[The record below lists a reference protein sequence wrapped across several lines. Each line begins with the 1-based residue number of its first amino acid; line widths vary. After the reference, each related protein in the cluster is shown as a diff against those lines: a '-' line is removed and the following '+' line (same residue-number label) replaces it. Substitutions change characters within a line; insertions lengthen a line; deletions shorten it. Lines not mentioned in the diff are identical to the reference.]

1 MTDEVKRKFAKS
13 MAVPYTFVKGKSY
26 RELEQ
31 IHRRCKGNMLP
42 LPPMRLY
49 RFQDTIFLVPQT
61 LLGKDTYAKIFLKT
75 RPLKTDLIRAAKKL
89 RIPTMG
95 VTARVLF
102 EKIKKL
108 FKKLRYLEPIKLLK
122 SHTKTKYRI
131 VNYTPRKVKTV
142 RPTPQINAR
151 ELRAKNNLK
160 QLLRMPNVNRRLNAP
175 IKNVPRVNA
184 PTKNVQRPVNNI
196 NAYRNRRDANVMAYK
211 RRRNINRSSL
221 VGGGRGVINHGLNKL
236 IPTINMIV
244 PNRKPSSFTIP
255 PTNLVKKTRNNNNIT
270 KKTINGNNI
279 TKKTINNNNITKKI
293 GNSNNNTA
301 ENTTKI
307 GNSNNNITKK
317 TINNNNITK
326 KIGNS
331 NNNTAENTTKIG
343 NSNNNTTEKTTKVGN
358 DNNTFGNSNNNIFG
372 NSNNNTFGNSNSN
385 TVENTKKVG
394 NSNSNTTGDLPINLQ
409 ERLRH
414 LTTLRELPSVPS
426 HSPIVNTNL
435 TRINKVKNLQQKIN
449 AQKKRINFNKN
460 I

>member
-175 IKNVPRVNA
+175 TKNVPRVNA
-184 PTKNVQRPVNNI
+184 PMRNVQRPVNNI

-244 PNRKPSSFTIP
+244 PNRKPPSFTIP
-255 PTNLVKKTRNNNNIT
+255 PTNLAKKNR
-270 KKTINGNNI
+270 NGNNI
-279 TKKTINNNNITKKI
+279 TKKTGNGNNTIKKTGNNNNNNTTKKTGNNNNNNTI
-293 GNSNNNTA
+293 GNGNNNTTKKTENGNNNTAGNSNNNTA
-301 ENTTKI
+301 
-307 GNSNNNITKK
+307 
-317 TINNNNITK
+317 
-326 KIGNS
+326 
-331 NNNTAENTTKIG
+331 
-343 NSNNNTTEKTTKVGN
+343 EKTTKVGN

-372 NSNNNTFGNSNSN
+372 NSNSN

-394 NSNSNTTGDLPINLQ
+394 NGNSNTTGDLPINLQ

-426 HSPIVNTNL
+426 HSPIVNTNV